1 MIFIYHILLTLFF
14 FLALP
19 VLPFLYL
26 LSEKRRANLLQR
38 LGILTG
44 FEQKASKTF
53 RIWIHALSVGEVR
66 SSLPFVLSLKKRK
79 PLAEIVFTASTK
91 TGFET
96 AQQLFCQDS
105 NPMVSQMG
113 YFPFDIWFSILR
125 ITHLIDPDLVCL
137 IETDY
142 WPGFLYHMKQQN
154 VPVVLINAR
163 LSKRSLKGYLRMGH
177 FSSLFLSN
185 LSHIMAQTPLD
196 AQRFTS
202 TGIAQARLSIMGNIK
217 FDQESGGMDDARMAE
232 LKTKFNIQDQD
243 LVWIA
248 GSTHEGEES
257 LLLDAFTSVKK
268 KIPELKLILAP
279 RDPKR
284 SEKLIKKAPAHPC
297 SCVLFSEL
305 KPGMGSQDII
315 FMDKM
320 GVLAASYAICDL
332 AFIGGSLVPQGG
344 HNPIE
349 PAMFGKPVLLGPH
362 YTDFLQVSDL
372 LVEENGACRVET
384 GFELEEKLEKI
395 LKNPSLAAQM
405 GEASYRVFSGN
416 SGAVARTI
424 DKMEDLA
431 FV

>member
-26 LSEKRRANLLQR
+26 LSEKRRANLFQR
-38 LGILTG
+38 LGFFTG
-44 FEQKASKTF
+44 FGKKSSKIF

-66 SSLPFVLSLKKRK
+66 SSLPFVLSLKRRK
-79 PLAEIVFTASTK
+79 PLAEIIFTASTK
-91 TGFET
+91 TGLET
-96 AQQLFCQDS
+96 AQKLFCRAS
-105 NPMVSQMG
+105 NPLVSQMG

-163 LSKRSLKGYLRMGH
+163 LSKRSLKGYLRMGR
-177 FSSLFLSN
+177 FSSLFLSD
-185 LSHIMAQTPLD
+185 LSHIMAQTSLD
-196 AQRFTS
+196 EQRFKS
-202 TGIAQARLSIMGNIK
+202 IGITQSRLSVMGNIK
-217 FDQESGGMDDARMAE
+217 FDQEAGNMDDKGKTE

-284 SEKLIKKAPAHPC
+284 SGKLIKQVPTQPC
-297 SCVLFSEL
+297 SSVLFSDL
-305 KPGMGSQDII
+305 KPGMASQDII

-320 GVLAASYAICDL
+320 GILAESYAICDL

-344 HNPIE
+344 HNPLE
-349 PAMFGKPVLLGPH
+349 PAMFGKPILFGPH

-384 GFELEEKLEKI
+384 GSEIEEKLEKI

-405 GEASYRVFSGN
+405 GEACYRIFSDN
-416 SGAVARTI
+416 QGAVARTI

>member
-1 MIFIYHILLTLFF
+1 MIFIYHILVTLFF

-19 VLPFLYL
+19 FLPFLYL

-38 LGILTG
+38 LGIFTG
-44 FEQKASKTF
+44 FEQKEPGTF

-105 NPMVSQMG
+105 NPLVSQMG
-113 YFPFDIWFSILR
+113 YLPFDIWFSISR
-125 ITHLIDPDLVCL
+125 ISKLIDPDLVCL

-142 WPGFLYHMKQQN
+142 WPGFLYHMKLRN
-154 VPVVLINAR
+154 TPVVLINAR
-163 LSKRSLKGYLRMGH
+163 LSKGSLKGYLRMGRL
-177 FSSLFLSN
+177 SSLFLSN
-185 LSHIMAQTPLD
+185 LSHIMVQTPLD
-196 AQRFTS
+196 AERFKKI
-202 TGIAQARLSIMGNIK
+202 GISNVRLSIMGNIK
-217 FDQESGGMDDARMAE
+217 FDQEPGDMDDLKIAE
-232 LKTKFNIQDQD
+232 LKIKFNIQEQD

-279 RDPKR
+279 RDPER
-284 SEKLIKKAPAHPC
+284 SEKLIKQAPSHLY
-297 SCVLFSEL
+297 SSVLFSHL
-305 KPGMGSQDII
+305 KPDMGYDII

-320 GVLAASYAICDL
+320 GLLAASYAICDL

-344 HNPIE
+344 HNPLE
-349 PAMFGKPVLLGPH
+349 PAMFGKPILFGPH
-362 YTDFLQVSDL
+362 YTDFLQVSEL
-372 LVEENGACRVET
+372 LVKENGAFRVET
-384 GFELEEKLEKI
+384 RSEIEEKLEKI
-395 LKNPSLAAQM
+395 LKSPSLAAQM
-405 GEASYRVFSGN
+405 GEAGYRTFFGN

-424 DKMEDLA
+424 DKMEDLT